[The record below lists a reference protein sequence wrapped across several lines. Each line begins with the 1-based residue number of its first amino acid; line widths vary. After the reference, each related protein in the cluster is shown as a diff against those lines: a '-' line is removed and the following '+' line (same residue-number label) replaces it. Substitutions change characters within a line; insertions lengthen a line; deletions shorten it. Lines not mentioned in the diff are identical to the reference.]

1 MNRNGK
7 RPVEEFIYE
16 QDEKAIGKIFKSI
29 QRLEEKGF
37 LLIRP
42 EAAKL
47 RDKIYE
53 LRIQFSPNNF
63 RILYYFCTGNYVLLL
78 HAVKKKTQE
87 MKARDIDTAESRM
100 NEFEERIRT
109 GEIKL

>member
-1 MNRNGK
+1 
-7 RPVEEFIYE
+7 
-16 QDEKAIGKIFKSI
+16 
-29 QRLEEKGF
+29 
-37 LLIRP
+37 
-42 EAAKL
+42 
-47 RDKIYE
+47 
-53 LRIQFSPNNF
+53 
-63 RILYYFCTGNYVLLL
+63 VLLL